1 MIKKVLVANRG
12 EIAVRII
19 RSCREMGIRSVA
31 VYSDA
36 DRSSM
41 HVRYADEAYR
51 LGPAA
56 STESYLNIDKILEIA
71 KACKADAI
79 HPGYGF
85 LSENSKFAT
94 MVRKAGIIF
103 IGPSAEAID
112 AMGDKMTARDLMKK
126 AGVTIVP
133 GTDQLPES
141 EDEIKKLAK
150 QIGYPVMLKASAG
163 GGGKGMRLV
172 KKEKELIPSLLRAR
186 SEARNAFGN
195 ETVYMEKYLEEPH
208 HIEFQ
213 ILADNHGNVIHLFE
227 RECSV
232 QRRHQ
237 KVVEETPSPFITPEL
252 RAAMAEQAI
261 AAARS
266 VNYSGAGTI
275 EFLVDKDR
283 NFYFLEMNTRLQVEH
298 PITERVT
305 GIDLV
310 KAQIRIANNEP
321 LYYKQDEI
329 RQYGHAIET
338 RIYAEDPQN
347 NFRPSP
353 GLVRHIS

>member
-1 MIKKVLVANRG
+1 
-12 EIAVRII
+12 
-19 RSCREMGIRSVA
+19 
-31 VYSDA
+31 YSDA

-71 KACKADAI
+71 KACKTDAI

-266 VNYSGAGTI
+266 VNYSGAGT
-275 EFLVDKDR
+275 
-283 NFYFLEMNTRLQVEH
+283 
-298 PITERVT
+298 
-305 GIDLV
+305 
-310 KAQIRIANNEP
+310 
-321 LYYKQDEI
+321 
-329 RQYGHAIET
+329 
-338 RIYAEDPQN
+338 
-347 NFRPSP
+347 
-353 GLVRHIS
+353 

>member
-1 MIKKVLVANRG
+1 M
-12 EIAVRII
+12 
-19 RSCREMGIRSVA
+19 A

-79 HPGYGF
+79 HRGYGF

-186 SEARNAFGN
+186 SEARNAFSN
-195 ETVYMEKYLEEPH
+195 ETVYME
-208 HIEFQ
+208 
-213 ILADNHGNVIHLFE
+213 V
-227 RECSV
+227 S
-232 QRRHQ
+232 
-237 KVVEETPSPFITPEL
+237 
-252 RAAMAEQAI
+252 
-261 AAARS
+261 
-266 VNYSGAGTI
+266 
-275 EFLVDKDR
+275 
-283 NFYFLEMNTRLQVEH
+283 
-298 PITERVT
+298 
-305 GIDLV
+305 
-310 KAQIRIANNEP
+310 
-321 LYYKQDEI
+321 
-329 RQYGHAIET
+329 
-338 RIYAEDPQN
+338 
-347 NFRPSP
+347 
-353 GLVRHIS
+353 